1 MNNVRLQ
8 AISFSYRIVLHSD
21 IVTGMNA
28 SAVRYRQYGETM
40 VRTSLKDKLSPLRS
54 TFDEIEVDIVL
65 LLNLNRLVLRT
76 TYR

>member
-1 MNNVRLQ
+1 M
-8 AISFSYRIVLHSD
+8 LHSD

-28 SAVRYRQYGETM
+28 SAVRYRQYDETM

-54 TFDEIEVDIVL
+54 TVDEIEVDIVL

>member
-1 MNNVRLQ
+1 MNDVRLQ
-8 AISFSYRIVLHSD
+8 AISFSYRTALHSD

-28 SAVRYRQYGETM
+28 SAARYRQYGETM

-54 TFDEIEVDIVL
+54 TVDEIEVDIVL

-76 TYR
+76 TYS